1 MKFAILIFMVFYA
14 SASKSP
20 DRKFTFDHYMDGEDN
35 VEIVTE
41 SDYEEFDMPD
51 VPILM
56 PSSNRANEEIIV
68 VGQSIRDPGTLIES
82 SEDENDDI
90 RVIGQVIRPPPSPD
104 VIEIIAL
111 DENSTTRPFSRKRP
125 APANPTSSKKAK
137 VCFKKDKNSRQI
149 LLQDPDIEEV
159 RSASRDPSVAGPSG
173 ASSRPLQP
181 FIGEAGPSGM
191 QKRRKSQDDKAGR
204 LGKGKA
210 KNPHFKRDKKEEPE
224 KSDIQKIS
232 KDPKVLKIN
241 DLKMRKMGYIKNCQL
256 SFKTTYLGGT
266 PEVDILCN
274 TDYGK
279 MSVAQYRQIYC
290 RDDKER
296 EVER

>member
-90 RVIGQVIRPPPSPD
+90 RVIGQVIHPPPSPD

-111 DENSTTRPFSRKRP
+111 DENSSTRPFSRKRP

-159 RSASRDPSVAGPSG
+159 GSASRDPSVAGPSG
-173 ASSRPLQP
+173 ASSRAQ
-181 FIGEAGPSGM
+181 
-191 QKRRKSQDDKAGR
+191 
-204 LGKGKA
+204 
-210 KNPHFKRDKKEEPE
+210 
-224 KSDIQKIS
+224 
-232 KDPKVLKIN
+232 
-241 DLKMRKMGYIKNCQL
+241 
-256 SFKTTYLGGT
+256 
-266 PEVDILCN
+266 
-274 TDYGK
+274 
-279 MSVAQYRQIYC
+279 SVR
-290 RDDKER
+290 
-296 EVER
+296 